1 MRWSSSFGERGTG
14 ECALKFFTFVQTRV
28 IVSPVMFHYMFDANF
43 WGMIGFV
50 VGTLICFGPILFV
63 WMTGKH

>member
-1 MRWSSSFGERGTG
+1 
-14 ECALKFFTFVQTRV
+14 
-28 IVSPVMFHYMFDANF
+28 MFHYMFDANF